1 MSESFVKTPSSLI
14 FNPEISPLELRVLM
28 VLMFW
33 SGINTQEPGHIK
45 YGAEKL
51 GKQIGVGRVAC
62 RRALLRLRELNLITI
77 NHRGNLVNE
86 SYGLSNDIELTLAAG
101 IEFLQKGSS
110 ADKGHLYLKDTGDL
124 NQNDTGDASN
134 LYLND
139 SGQASDLYLKDTGNL
154 NHLNTDLNHLNT
166 HLNQND
172 TGHIDDRFKIN
183 INLNKIGR
191 AQTGAPARTHERTH
205 NETGDGAPVRSMPK
219 EESARDVVA
228 ASSAANNADQVLLRD
243 LQAAF
248 TDIFSDLSLSKAGNT
263 YILRKKGKYALIEDV
278 RLREVVYWLCARGLD
293 ARIMDTQTRVLGE
306 VLLEEVA

>member
-51 GKQIGVGRVAC
+51 GKQIGIGRIAC
-62 RRALLRLRELNLITI
+62 RKALLRLQALNLIRI

-86 SYGLSNDIELTLAAG
+86 SYGISNDIELTLASG

-110 ADKGHLYLKDTGDL
+110 ADNGHLYLNDTGGLYLKDTGKGSDLYLKDTGDL
-124 NQNDTGDASN
+124 YQKNT
-134 LYLND
+134 
-139 SGQASDLYLKDTGNL
+139 DLYLKDT
-154 NHLNTDLNHLNT
+154 HLYLK
-166 HLNQND
+166 D

-191 AQTGAPARTHERTH
+191 AQAGAPARTHEHPH
-205 NETGDGAPVRSMPK
+205 NETGDVAPVRSKPT
-219 EESARDVVA
+219 EESARNVVA
-228 ASSAANNADQVLLRD
+228 ASSAPNNADQVLLRD